1 MPIIYRRGNILQS
14 NTQVIVNTVNCKG
27 VMGKGL
33 ALKFRKKYPEMF
45 QEYEKE
51 CAAGKL
57 VIGKLHLFKRDEF
70 PWILNF
76 PTKNDWRHKSSIRFI
91 EAGLRAFAE
100 EYRGWKIGSIAF
112 PQLGCD
118 LGGLKWSDV
127 KPLMETYLQG
137 LTDLTVVIYLHSKG
151 KKTGHNN
158 MQPKLTR
165 YT

>member
-1 MPIIYRRGNILQS
+1 MPIIYRKGDILQS

-33 ALKFRKKYPEMF
+33 ALRFRKKYPSMF
-45 QEYEKE
+45 EEYKKE

-91 EAGLRAFAE
+91 EAGLRAFVDN
-100 EYRGWKIGSIAF
+100 YREWKIGSIAF

-118 LGGLKWSDV
+118 LGGLKWSNV
-127 KPLMETYLQG
+127 KPLMEAYLEG
-137 LTDLTVVIYLHSKG
+137 LSDLTVVIYLHSKK
-151 KKTGHNN
+151 KKTDDNDT
-158 MQPKLTR
+158 QPRLTI